1 MLNICYESTKKCNLN
16 CDYCITSDNPNMI
29 KNDNYEKIIDFIS
42 KLNPER
48 LVISGGE
55 PLLDTLLEEKLVL
68 ISNKMKNTY
77 VSISTNGAIENYDFN
92 KIIDYVDCLDFSIP
106 SLDKDIY
113 KNMRGKDRVDVV
125 KNNISNLKQLLESTG
140 KKIDIR
146 ISYTLT
152 KVNKDSLE
160 DLLEYAKN
168 NKVNS
173 FRVGRFF
180 PFRNA
185 GKVAEKYELSENEI
199 NSIIESLSLNTDM
212 YEKQG
217 LKIIKPIN
225 DLSLME
231 KGYVTINF
239 KGDVFYP
246 SKDGRK
252 SLGNINNEELIPEK
266 LFPITEKQQSIF
278 KNIDIKPNINYA
290 YSDFLSYKR
299 IRESSFGIEHKRSI
313 QDEFNSDK
321 TRIIYS
327 SSFRRLQQKAQV
339 FSLEKNSNVHSRL
352 THSLEV
358 ADVGR
363 ILATKITEKLVCI
376 NGAYK
381 LESEDVAKIISVVEN
396 ICLMHDLGNPPFG
409 HFGEDAI
416 KTWWK
421 ENKEKY
427 IKQHNKKAKE
437 IKSKSIDM
445 NNAQAIALQKD
456 FELFDGNP
464 QGFRIVS
471 RLYCY
476 NDYENQQLES
486 GLNLTYS
493 TLINSLKYVG
503 CSDDLNPKNLNKS
516 ISKKPGYF
524 VSEKPIVD
532 KILKELNLYDEH
544 RGYRAPLTYIMEA
557 ADDIAYCM
565 SDIADGFEKGVISIP
580 QFAKEFKR
588 IWEETYREKIP
599 KVVLDNDKMEALLDD
614 RVKDFNTVITANWA
628 DLIVN
633 DVVNSYVNDISS
645 YIEGT
650 APEIINNKNTE
661 LSCKILDT
669 IRNIANGHIYRSP
682 EAEGIEVAGFSIVT
696 GLLNFF
702 GELLKIP
709 KEQFEVFVN
718 NSDDKKSI
726 MKKYAYEFR
735 IFNMLSKRCVESYRH
750 QLKEWESNIPA
761 GIDIETIEWWLRIH
775 LVIDHISGMTD
786 DYALQAYQLSKGIDI
801 KIR

>member
-1 MLNICYESTKKCNLN
+1 MLNICYESTKECNLN

-55 PLLDTLLEEKLVL
+55 PLLDTLLEEKLEL

-77 VSISTNGAIENYDFN
+77 VSVSTNGAIEDYDFK
-92 KIIDYVDCLDFSIP
+92 KIINYVDCLDFSIP

-113 KNMRGKDRVDVV
+113 KKMRGQDRVDIV
-125 KNNISNLKQLLESTG
+125 KNNISNLKQLLESIG
-140 KKIDIR
+140 KNVDIR
-146 ISYTLT
+146 ISYILT
-152 KVNKDSLE
+152 RVNKDSLE

-168 NKVNS
+168 EKVNS

-180 PFRNA
+180 PFRDA
-185 GKVAEKYELSENEI
+185 GKVSEKYELSENEI
-199 NSIIESLSLNTDM
+199 NSIIESLGLNTDK

-217 LKIIKPIN
+217 LKIIKPII

-231 KGYVTINF
+231 NGYVTINF
-239 KGDVFYP
+239 KGDIFIP
-246 SKDGRK
+246 TKKGK
-252 SLGNINNEELIPEK
+252 KELGNIKKINPEK
-266 LFPITEKQQSIF
+266 LYHITSEQQLIF
-278 KNIDIKPNINYA
+278 KNIDTKANDKYI
-290 YSDFLSYKR
+290 YSSFISRER
-299 IRESSFGIEHKRSI
+299 IRPSRFRGERSE
-313 QDEFNSDK
+313 QDDFNSDK

-381 LESEDVAKIISVVEN
+381 LKSEDVAKIISVVEN

-427 IKQHNKKAKE
+427 IKQHNKNAKE

-476 NDYENQQLES
+476 NDHEDQQLES

-516 ISKKPGYF
+516 ISKKPGFF

-532 KILKELNLYDEH
+532 RILKELNLYDEH
-544 RGYRAPLTYIMEA
+544 RGYRAPFTYIMEA

-588 IWEETYREKIP
+588 IWEETYEEKIP
-599 KVVLDNDKMEALLDD
+599 EVVLDNEKMEALLDD
-614 RVKDFNTVITANWA
+614 NVKDFNTVITAPWA

-633 DVVNSYVNDISS
+633 DVVNTYVNDISS
-645 YIEGT
+645 YIAGT

-669 IRNIANGHIYRSP
+669 IRNIANGFIYRSP
-682 EAEGIEVAGFSIVT
+682 EAEGIEIAGFSIVT
-696 GLLNFF
+696 GLLDFF
-702 GELLKIP
+702 GELLKMP
-709 KEQFEVFVN
+709 KEQFDVFVN
-718 NSDDKKSI
+718 NSDDKKGI

-750 QLKEWESNIPA
+750 QLKEWESNSYNSV
-761 GIDIETIEWWLRIH
+761 DIETIEWWLRIH
-775 LVIDHISGMTD
+775 LIIDHISGMTD